1 MELHRLG
8 ELPDDFNSKL
18 FNKLYKETE
27 GLRRNLANQIDQRRY
42 GVTKD
47 IILSWFD
54 DKFIF
59 VFTKYMDS
67 RDEKHLKYSLI
78 NALSLF
84 KCRVLRKAYSGESE
98 IYSNTISIINR
109 DDETDIFDI
118 IPIQD
123 EISDGDLFLE
133 LALSFLKKKLEDDA
147 YLLLELQINP
157 PAFILDRVRSK
168 FNITTKVLVEYF
180 SLPPNKESYKYIES
194 LKQSIAHYT
203 KEAHEHFKSQASFDM
218 V

>member
-1 MELHRLG
+1 MEIHRLG
-8 ELPDDFNSKL
+8 EIPKNFDSKL

-27 GLRRNLANQIDQRRY
+27 GLRRNLANQIDSRRY
-42 GVTKD
+42 GVTND

-59 VFTKYMDS
+59 VFTKYMET

-84 KCRVLRKAYSGESE
+84 KCRVLRKAYGGEAE

-109 DDETDIFDI
+109 ENEKDIFDV
-118 IPIQD
+118 IPIED
-123 EISDGDLFLE
+123 EISNEDLFLE
-133 LALSFLKKKLEDDA
+133 LALSFLKRKLEEDA

-157 PAFILDRVRSK
+157 PSFILDRVRSK
-168 FNITTKVLVEYF
+168 FNITTRVLVEYF
-180 SLPPNKESYKYIES
+180 SLPDTKESYRYIDS
-194 LKQSIAHYT
+194 LKESIAHYT
-203 KEAHEHFKSQASFDM
+203 KEAEEHFKSSASFDL